1 MKILQMIR
9 CICKANIVEVLNG
22 NGWYYICCPNCAR
35 TVRPVEGKY
44 SCTQCPRAD
53 IQYTQRVV
61 VRGEDDSGTTTFTLF
76 NKEAEQIIG
85 VPIQTL
91 LSEEGEK
98 QPMKDLPTA
107 IKNLIGRQCA
117 FQIKV
122 TTYNMTH
129 GCEEYTVTR
138 VTDCSSPST
147 TPNNP
152 MEEENRKKKQKCD

>member
-1 MKILQMIR
+1 MLGEIASEMSARI
-9 CICKANIVEVLNG
+9 ANIVEVLNG

-91 LSEEGEK
+91 LSEEGE
-98 QPMKDLPTA
+98 A
-107 IKNLIGRQCA
+107 IPKILYSRIRPIILILRFWRRRFRGFRTYGILFAGRHVEQLFILLVMDRVSFSC
-117 FQIKV
+117 ISETKV
-122 TTYNMTH
+122 
-129 GCEEYTVTR
+129 
-138 VTDCSSPST
+138 
-147 TPNNP
+147 
-152 MEEENRKKKQKCD
+152 